1 MQLRTLAPAVL
12 IFVSSACFATRN
24 DVKLLQEDILSL
36 RNVQVR
42 ADSARAKQLADMA
55 ASLNAT
61 LGSVKDSVRDLGTR
75 LTSFQGATRQE
86 FYSMGEQLIQ
96 LGERLGQS
104 QSALTNFRADME
116 ERNRQFMEG
125 QRPPGTP
132 PGATPGDTTTRTTA
146 VVPPARMGEG
156 PNVLYQIGRDQL
168 MQNSWS
174 SARDAFNELIRSHPT
189 SDRVPLAM
197 LGIAESY
204 DAEGNRTQGDSVFR
218 QVVATYP
225 SSQAAATSLY
235 KLGLSLMNQKK
246 PAEARAAMQQVVR
259 NYPRSDESTLATEW
273 LTRNPPG

>member
-1 MQLRTLAPAVL
+1 MQLRTLAPAAL
-12 IFVSSACFATRN
+12 IFVASACFATRN

-36 RNVQVR
+36 RSLQVR

-75 LTSFQGATRQE
+75 LSSFQGGTRQE
-86 FYSMGEQLIQ
+86 FYSMGQQLIQ
-96 LGERLGQS
+96 LGERMGQS
-104 QSALTNFRADME
+104 QTQLQNFRADME
-116 ERNRQFMEG
+116 ERNRQFIEG
-125 QRPPGTP
+125 QRPLTP
-132 PGATPGDTTTRTTA
+132 TGATPGDTTMRTAA
-146 VVPPARMGEG
+146 VAPPPRMGEG

-174 SARDAFNELIRSHPT
+174 SAREAFNELIRNHPT

-204 DAEGNRTQGDSVFR
+204 DAEGNRQQGDSVFR

-235 KLGLSLMNQKK
+235 KLGLSLMKQRK
-246 PAEARAAMQQVVR
+246 PAEARAAMQEVVLK
-259 NYPRSDESTLATEW
+259 YPRSDESTLATEW
-273 LTRNPPG
+273 LTRNPPD